1 MKKVTLDQ
9 LDGKEVKALLEQIT
23 DDGKINTVPELFR
36 FLDEVPDGMS
46 LKDYIISVA
55 GSPDEL
61 PDNSVGTRQIEN
73 EGVMMEDLNSEVKDT
88 MMTGEDRVTQEE
100 LDQFQV

>member
-46 LKDYIISVA
+46 LRDYIISVA

-73 EGVMMEDLNSEVKDT
+73 EGVMMEDLNSEIKDT

-100 LDQFQV
+100 LEQFQV